1 MKTLR
6 QLTKTSPSSNRT
18 SRASL
23 MEVRKWSVR
32 KMRRRPRSCDKKE
45 KRKVLLKEQPLQT
58 IEKIPE
64 SVESSSIS
72 SSGKEEDT
80 NSESSKKNSL
90 KKRGSVLL
98 FGNDLDKQPL
108 EGPIDLSSDQEST
121 GGEEENETVGKCIKK
136 E

>member
-1 MKTLR
+1 
-6 QLTKTSPSSNRT
+6 
-18 SRASL
+18 

-32 KMRRRPRSCDKKE
+32 KMRRRPRSCDTKE
-45 KRKVLLKEQPLQT
+45 KRKILPTEEPVQT

-64 SVESSSIS
+64 SVESSSLGS
-72 SSGKEEDT
+72 SSKDEDT

-90 KKRGSVLL
+90 KKQGSLLL

-121 GGEEENETVGKCIKK
+121 GGEEENETVGK
-136 E
+136 